1 MKYDSIQSTN
11 INSINWNNDLLKST
25 YSTCFQ
31 AAEFL
36 TSDLEDIT
44 PVFIYIVNENDEIVG
59 QLGLRIIDTTVMY
72 SSSIFKRFSS
82 IIPKITR
89 RIIWIFGP
97 IIHSEKPEE
106 RKIILI
112 KILDAVNKVVEDY
125 DVVHIEAQTA
135 PYDLLIDEDYKEVFQ
150 NYGYSTTD

>member
-1 MKYDSIQSTN
+1 MKYDSTQSIN

-72 SSSIFKRFSS
+72 SSPLFKRYSK
-82 IIPKITR
+82 IISNITK
-89 RIIWIFGP
+89 RITWVHGP
-97 IIHSEKPEE
+97 IIHS
-106 RKIILI
+106 
-112 KILDAVNKVVEDY
+112 
-125 DVVHIEAQTA
+125 
-135 PYDLLIDEDYKEVFQ
+135 
-150 NYGYSTTD
+150 